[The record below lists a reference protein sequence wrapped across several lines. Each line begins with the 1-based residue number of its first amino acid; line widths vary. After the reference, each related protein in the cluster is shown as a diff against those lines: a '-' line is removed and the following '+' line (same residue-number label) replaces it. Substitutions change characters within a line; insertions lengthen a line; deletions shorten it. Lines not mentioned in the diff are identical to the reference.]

1 MAPLLRCHSARFVT
15 VNVAVVCSLFIRVL
29 IMLSRADVSEESATI
44 PRAWILWPYS
54 VASTIFAC
62 QAFVCGLIAFN
73 LRPIIKSSGHGDLL
87 LLARFERMAMLLCFT
102 AMGSSF
108 FYAMLMMEPDVWQ
121 VGHNNM
127 LFSTHPT
134 PRNCWRYL
142 YWALLAPG
150 QWIVYGWMN
159 TLGDQKDVAICALQS
174 SAGMLLGGLT
184 SGAEMSCPQRI
195 LCFAAGLFLCFD
207 TFKRAMAM
215 KPQPQLQLQAKHH
228 QRLAMMLWTAYPCV
242 HVARDL
248 GWLTYYQEQ
257 IISYTVLDVVAKSV
271 SVLYTISGPLL
282 KMIVNSVCSLQTS
295 HAVHD
300 LFIMLEDPSWEILPS
315 SKVSPLQMARQTHM
329 LGEEQGVGVSFLD
342 YIRDTAQRVEVLNAA
357 ARLDAEPHFM
367 AHKVLVT
374 LHVAEGRKIRAECFV
389 SRSMFSKR
397 QLVLTVLEDSFG
409 ELPALS
415 YEDSIQP
422 QMFENN
428 TAFLP
433 SLDEESVYSGV
444 SGGSSSI
451 GPPVQIFRMG
461 AGRTGA
467 ALSEARESLGEQRA
481 AAQLRRFVGLRDA
494 GTRGGGQ
501 HSPRSSHSA

>member
-1 MAPLLRCHSARFVT
+1 MAPLLRCYSARFVT

-29 IMLSRADVSEESATI
+29 IMLSRAELAEETVTI

-54 VASTIFAC
+54 AASTIFAC
-62 QAFVCGLIAFN
+62 QAFICGLIAFN
-73 LRPIIKSSGHGDLL
+73 LRPIIKSAGHGDLL
-87 LLARFERMAMLLCFT
+87 LLARFERMSMLLCVT
-102 AMGSSF
+102 AMGSAF
-108 FYAMLMMEPDVWQ
+108 FYIMLMMEPEVWQ
-121 VGHNNM
+121 VGNNN
-127 LFSTHPT
+127 LLSSTLST

-142 YWALLAPG
+142 YWAILSPG

-159 TLGDQKDVAICALQS
+159 TLGDRKDVAICALQS
-174 SAGMLLGGLT
+174 SACMLLGCLT
-184 SGAEMSCPQRI
+184 SGAELSGPQRI
-195 LCFAAGLFLCFD
+195 LCFAAGCFLCFD

-215 KPQPQLQLQAKHH
+215 KPQPQLELQARHH

-248 GWLTYYQEQ
+248 GLLSYYQEQ
-257 IISYTVLDVVAKSV
+257 IIGYTVLDVVAKSV

-300 LFIMLEDPSWEILPS
+300 LFIMVEDPSWEILPS
-315 SKVSPLQMARQTHM
+315 SKVSPLQVARQTHI
-329 LGEEQGVGVSFLD
+329 LGGDQGVGASFLD
-342 YIRDTAQRVEVLNAA
+342 YITDTAQRAEVLKAA

-374 LHVAEGRKIRAECFV
+374 LHVTEDRKIRAECFV

-415 YEDSIQP
+415 YEDSGQP
-422 QMFENN
+422 QISNHKGGL
-428 TAFLP
+428 LP

-451 GPPVQIFRMG
+451 GPPVQIFRTG
-461 AGRTGA
+461 ADRTGA
-467 ALSEARESLGEQRA
+467 AVAEAREALGEQHP
-481 AAQLRRFVGLRDA
+481 AAQLRRLVSLRGVRA
-494 GTRGGGQ
+494 RGDRQ
-501 HSPRSSHSA
+501 YSPRSSHSA